1 MITENRTLH
10 TASTG
15 KTHRRAAPAS
25 ADPTPETPVQAELAS
40 LPTDARSAAPAV
52 PAIRA
57 AGGYVLLPVKGD
69 RSVAA
74 AARPDGD
81 AGGVYKGR
89 RHGAHLLSCLL

>member
-1 MITENRTLH
+1 MIAENRTLH

-52 PAIRA
+52 PATEASAGLSTDSASPLPDVSLPDA
-57 AGGYVLLPVKGD
+57 ACT
-69 RSVAA
+69 
-74 AARPDGD
+74 
-81 AGGVYKGR
+81 
-89 RHGAHLLSCLL
+89 CLLYTSPSPRDA